1 MIQKKTK
8 IVCTLGPSSST
19 YDVIKDMYDAGM
31 DVVRLNFSHGSHAE
45 QLKQVQLVRQLNQ
58 VVDFP
63 VAILLDTKGPEIR
76 THLFQDGKAKITKG
90 STVHIHSQEILGTPE
105 AFSINYSGLVHDVRV
120 GTHILIDDGYL
131 SLLVTDVDTTQG
143 IITTLAENSHVCK
156 DRRGVNVPDADLNLE
171 FISDKDKADIVFAC
185 EHNLDFIAA
194 SFTRTKEDVLAI
206 REILKDNGKEH
217 IQIIAKIENRTGLNH
232 LDEIIEVA
240 DGVMVARG
248 DLGVELN
255 VEQVPLIQR
264 QMIEKAHIQ
273 RKIVITATQML
284 ESMIEN
290 VTPTRAEV
298 SDIANAV
305 LDGTDAI
312 MLSGETAIG
321 KHPVKVVQMMA
332 KVAAT
337 IEPSMNLE
345 KMIKRVGRKPITNN
359 NARAIGNSVAYASKD
374 LPVAAIICVSN
385 TGYTAKLMSQYRL
398 RVPIFALVKTKDIAR
413 SVALNYGV
421 YAKVQEQALDQF
433 ESAVSKGIDHVMH
446 YKYIL
451 KPFGGD
457 RVIVTAGLPLGQ
469 TTSQTNT
476 MQIIKF
482 KDNEEWLR
490 EWNS

>member
-1 MIQKKTK
+1 VTKT
-8 IVCTLGPSSST
+8 V
-19 YDVIKDMYDAGM
+19 
-31 DVVRLNFSHGSHAE
+31 
-45 QLKQVQLVRQLNQ
+45 
-58 VVDFP
+58 
-63 VAILLDTKGPEIR
+63 
-76 THLFQDGKAKITKG
+76 
-90 STVHIHSQEILGTPE
+90 
-105 AFSINYSGLVHDVRV
+105 
-120 GTHILIDDGYL
+120 
-131 SLLVTDVDTTQG
+131 
-143 IITTLAENSHVCK
+143 
-156 DRRGVNVPDADLNLE
+156 
-171 FISDKDKADIVFAC
+171 ADIEFAC
-185 EHNLDFIAA
+185 KHDLDFIAA
-194 SFTRTKEDVLAI
+194 SFTRTKEDVQAI
-206 REILKDNGKEH
+206 REILAANGKEH

-232 LDEIIEVA
+232 LDDIIDVA

-264 QMIEKAHIQ
+264 QMIEKAHIR

-332 KVAAT
+332 KVAST

-345 KMIKRVGRKPITNN
+345 KMIKRVGQKPITNN
-359 NARAIGNSVAYASKD
+359 NARAIGNAVAYSSKD
-374 LPVAAIICVSN
+374 LPVAAIISVSN
-385 TGYTAKLMSQYRL
+385 TGYTARLMSQYRL
-398 RVPIFALVKTKDIAR
+398 RVPIFALVRSKAIAR

-421 YAKVQEQALDQF
+421 YAKVQDVAFDQF
-433 ESAVSKGIDHVMH
+433 ERAVAQGIEHVMK
-446 YKYIL
+446 YKHVL
-451 KPFGGD
+451 KPLGGD

-469 TTSQTNT
+469 TSSQTNT

-482 KDNEEWLR
+482 KDKEEWLR

>member
-8 IVCTLGPSSST
+8 IVCTLGPST
-19 YDVIKDMYDAGM
+19 ATLDILRDMYDAGM
-31 DVVRLNFSHGSHAE
+31 DVVRLNFSHGTHEE
-45 QLKQVQLVRQLNQ
+45 QLERVQMIRQLNEE
-58 VVDFP
+58 VPFP

-76 THLFQDGKAKITKG
+76 THSFQGGAATITKG
-90 STVHIHSQEILGTPE
+90 STVTITMDERVGDATSFSVNYPNLVKDVKIGTP
-105 AFSINYSGLVHDVRV
+105 ILV
-120 GTHILIDDGYL
+120 DDGYL
-131 SLLVTDVDTTQG
+131 SLIVKAIDVDQG
-143 IITTLAENSHVCK
+143 VITTKAQNTHVCK
-156 DRRGVNVPDADLNLE
+156 SRRGINVPEIDLTLD
-171 FISDKDKADIVFAC
+171 FISEKDLADIEFAC
-185 EHNLDFIAA
+185 DHDLDFIAA
-194 SFTRTKEDVLAI
+194 SFTRTKEDVVAI
-206 REILKDNGKEH
+206 KEILHRKGKDH
-217 IQIIAKIENRTGLNH
+217 IQVIAKIENRTGLKH
-232 LDEIIEVA
+232 LDEILDVA
-240 DGVMVARG
+240 EGVMVARG

-332 KVAAT
+332 KVAST

-359 NARAIGNSVAYASKD
+359 NARAIGNAVAYSSKD
-374 LPVAAIICVSN
+374 LPVAAIISVSN
-385 TGYTAKLMSQYRL
+385 TGYTARLMSQYRL
-398 RVPIFALVKTKDIAR
+398 RVPIFALVRSKAIAR

-421 YAKVQEQALDQF
+421 YAKVQDVAFDQF
-433 ESAVSKGIDHVMH
+433 ERAVAQGIEHVMK
-446 YKYIL
+446 YKHVL
-451 KPFGGD
+451 KPLGGD

-469 TTSQTNT
+469 TSSQTNT

-482 KDNEEWLR
+482 KDKEEWLR

>member
-19 YDVIKDMYDAGM
+19 FDVIKDMYDAGM
-31 DVVRLNFSHGSHAE
+31 DVVRLNFSHGTHEE
-45 QLKQVQLVRQLNQ
+45 QLERVKLIRKLNKE
-58 VVDFP
+58 VAFP

-76 THLFQDGKAKITKG
+76 THTFKDGAVKIIKN
-90 STVHIHSQEILGTPE
+90 STVLIHTTEVVGDET
-105 AFSINYSGLVHDVRV
+105 AFSINYPNLIDDVKV

-131 SLLVTDVDTTQG
+131 TLLVKAIDKKKG
-143 IITTLAENSHVCK
+143 IITTRAQNSHVCK
-156 DRRGVNVPDADLNLE
+156 SRRGVNVPDADLSLD
-171 FISDKDKADIVFAC
+171 FISDKDRADIEFAC
-185 EHNLDFIAA
+185 DHDLDFIAA

-206 REILKDNGKEH
+206 KEILKVKGKEN
-217 IQIIAKIENRTGLNH
+217 IQVIAKIENRTGLNH

-240 DGVMVARG
+240 EGVMVARG

-273 RKIVITATQML
+273 RKIVIIATQML

-321 KHPVKVVQMMA
+321 KHPIKVVQMMA

-345 KMIKRVGRKPITNN
+345 KMIKRVSQKPITNN
-359 NARAIGNSVAYASKD
+359 NARSIGNSVAYSSKD
-374 LPVAAIICVSN
+374 LPVVAIISVSN
-385 TGYTAKLMSQYRL
+385 TGYTARLMSQYRL
-398 RVPIFALVKTKDIAR
+398 RVPIFALVRTKEIAR

-421 YAKVQEQALDQF
+421 YAKVQDKAIDNF
-433 ESAVSKGIDHVMH
+433 ERAAEKGIEYVMK
-446 YKYIL
+446 YKKIL
-451 KPFGGD
+451 KPLGGD
-457 RVIVTAGLPLGQ
+457 RVIITAGLPLGQ
-469 TTSQTNT
+469 TSSQTNT

-482 KDNEEWLR
+482 KDKEEWLR